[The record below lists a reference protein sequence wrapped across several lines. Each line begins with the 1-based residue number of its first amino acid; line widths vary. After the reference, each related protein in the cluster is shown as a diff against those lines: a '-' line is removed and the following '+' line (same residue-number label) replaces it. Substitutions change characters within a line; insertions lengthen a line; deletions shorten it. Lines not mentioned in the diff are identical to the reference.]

1 MNYLIPAGSK
11 KQLLIFGMFK
21 PYEFVIFGV
30 GVSVSILLM
39 FIFSPTSFVMAMID
53 LAPGVISGFLVLPI
67 PNYHNTLTV
76 LKEMYIFYTSRQ
88 KFVWKGWCVKDVY
101 GTETSKTQK
110 RKVQ

>member
-21 PYEFVIFGV
+21 PY
-30 GVSVSILLM
+30 S
-39 FIFSPTSFVMAMID
+39 FIVAMID
-53 LAPGVISGFLVLPI
+53 LAPGLISGFLVLPI

-76 LKEMYIFYTSRQ
+76 LKEIYIFYTSRQ

-110 RKVQ
+110 RKV